1 MKVAYILH
9 RFPVLSET
17 FIMRELHWI
26 RRHGIDVTIFAL
38 LPGTDKLVHDQAQE
52 LLGLTHYSPFLSR
65 AVVRA
70 QAHFLRRSPGRYM
83 TALAGVIRQTWR
95 EPLVM
100 LRGLL
105 LFPKSVYFA
114 QRIQTLGIE
123 HIHAH
128 FVWVDGLAAGVAAD
142 LLHLPFSLHSHAFD
156 LYQRNPHNVRQELQ
170 HASQVV
176 TISEYN
182 RRYIAQLC
190 PAMDPSQVEVV
201 YCGVDT
207 AVFQPEPKQAADGI
221 LRVISVGRLIE
232 KKGMVYLIEAC
243 KQLVD
248 RGLAIECRI
257 VGEGPLHS
265 SLQARIEQLGLQPH
279 VTLLGALAQDEV
291 RRLIQA
297 GDVMV
302 LAATVAASGDQDGIP
317 IVLMEAMA
325 CGLPVVTTPVSGIP
339 ELVVD
344 GQTGLL
350 TQERSPSELA
360 DALEKLACD
369 DGLRQR
375 LGSQARA
382 MVVSRFDLRQNSA
395 KLASIFHR
403 VAKRHATPVQ
413 TAVQTADHPFVQPTL
428 ASQDDAEP
436 I

>member
-17 FIMRELHWI
+17 FIMRELHWV

-38 LPGTDKLVHDQAQE
+38 LPGNDKVVHDQAQE
-52 LLGLTHYSPFLSR
+52 LLGLTHYSPFLSW
-65 AVVRA
+65 AIVRA

-83 TALAGVIRQTWR
+83 TALTGVIRQTWR

-100 LRGLL
+100 LRGML

-114 QRIQTLGIE
+114 QRIQALDIE

-156 LYQRNPHNVRQELQ
+156 LYQRNPHNVRQELL

-182 RRYIAQLC
+182 RRHIAQLC
-190 PAMDPSQVEVV
+190 PEMDPGQVEVV

-207 AVFQPEPKQAADGI
+207 TVFRPEPARAADGI
-221 LRVISVGRLIE
+221 LRIISVGRLIE

-248 RGLAIECRI
+248 RGLVIDCRI
-257 VGEGPLHS
+257 VGEGPLHN
-265 SLQARIEQLGLQPH
+265 SLQARIEQLGLQKH

-291 RRLIQA
+291 RRQIQA
-297 GDVMV
+297 SDVMV
-302 LAATVAASGDQDGIP
+302 LAATVATGGDQDGIP

-325 CGLPVVTTPVSGIP
+325 CGLPVVTTPISGIP
-339 ELVVD
+339 ELVVE
-344 GQTGLL
+344 GQTGLFA
-350 TQERSPSELA
+350 QERSPSELA
-360 DALEKLACD
+360 DAIETLAHND
-369 DGLRQR
+369 ELRRR
-375 LGSQARA
+375 LGRQARA
-382 MVVSRFDLRQNSA
+382 MVVNRFDLRQNSA
-395 KLASIFHR
+395 KLVSIFHR
-403 VAKRHATPVQ
+403 VAKQHTT
-413 TAVQTADHPFVQPTL
+413 TAQTADRRIVQPIL
-428 ASQDDAEP
+428 SSRDDIEP